1 VLGSADVQAC
11 NIIHTI
17 PSIPNAGSRRPPV
30 PQLPAW
36 EISDIQ
42 IIHASVINRP
52 HVLSLRLRSIA
63 RPTPTSPTPNGKS
76 NGHAREPRPK
86 TSTGLAGVFGLR
98 ARGQTFSGR
107 GSLDIPRAPPLPTT
121 NDTTR
126 NPHDLRS
133 ISSTH
138 NGLAQLKGEKT
149 DRTIFLCF
157 GSSKEQ
163 DDWYNLLRSL
173 AGPRQSG
180 SAGRHRRL
188 SLSVIDL
195 NEAGTRHRGA
205 STDPASSMYT
215 HDRSAEKNSRMSDGE
230 TRDTSGLDSGS
241 MMSKK
246 GKELKAG
253 WTRKD
258 LLCMEL

>member
-1 VLGSADVQAC
+1 
-11 NIIHTI
+11 
-17 PSIPNAGSRRPPV
+17 V

-42 IIHASVINRP
+42 IIHASVLNRP
-52 HVLSLRLRSIA
+52 HVISLRLQSTA
-63 RPTPTSPTPNGKS
+63 RPTPTSPSPNGKS
-76 NGHAREPRPK
+76 NGHAREPRSK

-98 ARGQTFSGR
+98 ARGQTSSGR

-121 NDTTR
+121 SSTR

-133 ISSTH
+133 ISSTN
-138 NGLAQLKGEKT
+138 NGLAQAEGDKT
-149 DRTIFLCF
+149 DRTMFLCF

-173 AGPRQSG
+173 AGPRLSG

-195 NEAGTRHRGA
+195 NEAGTRHRGS

-230 TRDTSGLDSGS
+230 TRDTSALDSGS